1 MKVMLDDM
9 REGLGCDL
17 VCRNEDAFRCLLHS
31 GLLRTVGFTFLYI
44 DHDLGETSKNGY
56 EALKTMFYDHKMFPE
71 SVYIISSNPVGIKNI
86 QGLLIEQDYFNFNY
100 DGRTFV
106 KR

>member
-1 MKVMLDDM
+1 MTKVLFAT
-9 REGLGCDL
+9 E
-17 VCRNEDAFRCLLHS
+17 S
-31 GLLRTVGFTFLYI
+31 KTVNLQPTKNYQITINNDTI
-44 DHDLGETSKNGY
+44 DKLGEISKNGY

-86 QGLLIEQDYFNFNY
+86 QGLLIEQDYFNVNY